1 MSKKRVKDEPA
12 LYDEI
17 KVRAMMTLTPTA
29 IKELDKK
36 ATELGISRSE
46 FVERVARE
54 IITLPEQEKAEKKS
68 KRLQKLPSTG

>member
-17 KVRAMMTLTPTA
+17 KVRAMMSLTPTA

-36 ATELGISRSE
+36 AAELGISRSE

-54 IITLPEQEKAEKKS
+54 IIVLPEQEKAIKKPKQS
-68 KRLQKLPSTG
+68 KNLSRSG